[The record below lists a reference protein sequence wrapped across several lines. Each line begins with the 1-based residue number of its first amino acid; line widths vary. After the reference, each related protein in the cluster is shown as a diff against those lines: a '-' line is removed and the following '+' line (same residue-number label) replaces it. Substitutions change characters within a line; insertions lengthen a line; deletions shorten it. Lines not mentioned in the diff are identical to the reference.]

1 MSPNGE
7 TALDVKTARRGL
19 HPEGKRLI
27 LPDFRLEQQPDHQ
40 VFLGS
45 DAEEK
50 LSLGDLLDLTLHLS
64 LQDRGCGRPYL
75 VARPQRELL

>member
-1 MSPNGE
+1 MTDISQLE
-7 TALDVKTARRGL
+7 QRARDCSQRGDPAGTEQACL
-19 HPEGKRLI
+19 AI
-27 LPDFRLEQQPDHQ
+27 LEQQPDHQ

-64 LQDRGCGRPYL
+64 LHDRGCGRPYL
-75 VARPQRELL
+75 AARPQRELL